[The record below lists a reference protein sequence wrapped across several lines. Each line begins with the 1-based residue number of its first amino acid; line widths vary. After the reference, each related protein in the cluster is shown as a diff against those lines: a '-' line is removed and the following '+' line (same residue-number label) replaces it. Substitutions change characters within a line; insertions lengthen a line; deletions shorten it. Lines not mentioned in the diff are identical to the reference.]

1 MSCPSGTQHVGIFSE
16 TGVHFNLY
24 ISPKLNTEG
33 TEYVLVVIRL
43 VVKVENLLQISK
55 ESAQFTD

>member
-1 MSCPSGTQHVGIFSE
+1 VGIFSE

-43 VVKVENLLQISK
+43 VVKVEDLLQISK